1 MAGVK
6 TPRPYHKAFNFD
18 MVIAELK
25 RYYPNGHHTKAYKDI
40 GAFMHKNGFE
50 HRQGSGYRS
59 KTPLSDVD
67 VLDIVDKLYAA
78 LPWFTK
84 CVNKFDV
91 TNVGEVYDLAAMY
104 RNTTAIEMEIAP
116 QPKQQ

>member
-1 MAGVK
+1 MAQPK
-6 TPRPYHKAFNFD
+6 TGRLYHKAFNFD

-25 RYYPNGHHTKAYKDI
+25 KHYPNGHHTKAYKEI

-59 KTPLSDVD
+59 KAPLSDVE

-91 TNVGEVYDLAAMY
+91 TNVGEVYDLATMY
-104 RNTTAIEMEIAP
+104 KDALAIEMDIAP
-116 QPKQQ
+116 APKQK